1 MNINTKILSGA
12 MPHGY
17 PGQKK
22 RCESCN
28 KVRITREC
36 KVYVSVWLNDRP
48 EHVVVDLVLGD
59 LCKECAD
66 KKNKEAMDAR

>member
-12 MPHGY
+12 MPWSNLWNKG
-17 PGQKK
+17 K
-22 RCESCN
+22 CVSCGRRRMT
-28 KVRITREC
+28 KEHCVI
-36 KVYVSVWLNDRP
+36 VSVWLDNSP
-48 EHVVVDLVLGD
+48 EHKTVNLTLGD

>member
-12 MPHGY
+12 MPHGL
-17 PGQKK
+17 PRNKQK
-22 RCESCN
+22 CDSCK
-28 KVRITREC
+28 KVRITFEHT
-36 KVYVSVWLNDRP
+36 VHVSVWLDDRP
-48 EHVVVDLVLGD
+48 EHRIVDLPIGR